1 MLVCVYSLR
10 DRERV
15 VVSILEG
22 KGEKIV
28 KFKSYQPEQSHR
40 WTAQ

>member
-22 KGEKIV
+22 KGEKTV
-28 KFKSYQPEQSHR
+28 KLLPTRAEP
-40 WTAQ
+40 